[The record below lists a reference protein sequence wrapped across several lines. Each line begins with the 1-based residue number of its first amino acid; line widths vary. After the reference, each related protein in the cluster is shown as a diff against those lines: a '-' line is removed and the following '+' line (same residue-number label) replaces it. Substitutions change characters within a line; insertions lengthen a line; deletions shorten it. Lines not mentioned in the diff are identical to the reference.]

1 MASSLAEGDPT
12 SSRLGAS
19 TGASK
24 DRLGSGDSTLF
35 SSCLDS
41 GASAVGLRTTGLG
54 AMMGGAI
61 PILAP
66 PRRAILAAIAA
77 LRCLS
82 SSSGSGLV
90 RSPSGGGELLA
101 SFALILGTS
110 DGGLVL
116 RLNGGDR
123 DAARPVTS
131 SSSAGGGD
139 ITGGGFH
146 LGFSTATGLVGSAG
160 GGTGAPN
167 PPFPWRAAMR
177 SLSVPPRVMLSFASE
192 ADIPPPTPT
201 ILDV

>member
-1 MASSLAEGDPT
+1 M
-12 SSRLGAS
+12 GAS
-19 TGASK
+19 TGASE
-24 DRLGSGDSTLF
+24 DRLASGDSTLF
-35 SSCLDS
+35 SSCLGS

-66 PRRAILAAIAA
+66 PRRAILAASAA
-77 LRCLS
+77 RRCLS

-90 RSPSGGGELLA
+90 RSPSGGELLA
-101 SFALILGTS
+101 SFALISTS

-146 LGFSTATGLVGSAG
+146 LGFSAVTGLAGSAG

-167 PPFPWRAAMR
+167 PPFPWSAAMR
-177 SLSVPPRVMLSFASE
+177 SLSVPPRLMLSFASE

-201 ILDV
+201 VLDV